1 MKLVNLT
8 AKIVHTKWTGFIKP
22 GHSAEGNRDSK
33 RFEEVMQEIVSSC
46 GSKVGIMLSD
56 NEVALLKTIMDLDQ
70 KGVKFD
76 PSSIPNEVRNDPT
89 GEKRASERSRA
100 AQQAAI
106 DGDRK
111 RNIESA
117 RREAFINGEI
127 DDRKPKGLSTM
138 KGEPVDNSSLKS
150 GFERIMEENARIEG
164 EKGKVAKADANEIL
178 DPIGSHAKT
187 SGEAGGDAAPAD
199 AAPAE
204 AEADPAEAEPVDSAK
219 EEGTG
224 ERTKSADAKEPIPT
238 VSEKAGEMDRKAAD
252 TARKLAQFGPVDPK
266 KQEKPAKAGKPEKP
280 EKPSRATGRGRAA
293 K

>member
-1 MKLVNLT
+1 MKFVNLT

-22 GHSAEGNRDSK
+22 GQSLEGNRDSK
-33 RFEEVMQEIVSSC
+33 RFENVLQEVVSSC
-46 GSKVGIMLSD
+46 GTKVGLRLSD
-56 NEVALLKTIMDLDQ
+56 KEVDLLKSIMDLDQ
-70 KGVKFD
+70 KGLKFD
-76 PSSIPNEVRNDPT
+76 PSSIPEEVMNDPT

-111 RNIESA
+111 RNVEAA

-127 DDRKPKGLSTM
+127 DDRKPKGLATM

-150 GFERIMEENARIEG
+150 GFERIMEENARIES
-164 EKGKVAKADANEIL
+164 EKGKVDKADAKEIL

-187 SGEAGGDAAPAD
+187 TGEAEGDAV
-199 AAPAE
+199 PAE
-204 AEADPAEAEPVDSAK
+204 AEAAPDDAAK

-238 VSEKAGEMDRKAAD
+238 VSEKAGEMDRKAAE
-252 TARKLAQFGPVDPK
+252 TARKLSQFGPVDPK
-266 KQEKPAKAGKPEKP
+266 KQDKPAKAGKPEKP
-280 EKPSRATGRGRAA
+280 EKQARATGRGRAA

>member
-1 MKLVNLT
+1 MKFVNLT

-22 GHSAEGNRDSK
+22 GQSAEGNRDSK
-33 RFEEVMQEIVSSC
+33 RFEAVMQEVVSSC
-46 GSKVGIMLSD
+46 GSKVGIRLSD

-76 PSSIPNEVRNDPT
+76 PSSIPEEVINDPT

-106 DGDRK
+106 EDDKK
-111 RNIESA
+111 RNVESA

-127 DDRKPKGLSTM
+127 DDRKPKGLATM

-150 GFERIMEENARIEG
+150 GFERIMEENARIER
-164 EKGKVAKADANEIL
+164 EKGKVDKADAKEIL
-178 DPIGSHAKT
+178 DPIGSHAKH
-187 SGEAGGDAAPAD
+187 SGEAECDADPAEAATADAAPAD
-199 AAPAE
+199 AA
-204 AEADPAEAEPVDSAK
+204 K
-219 EEGTG
+219 EDGTG

-238 VSEKAGEMDRKAAD
+238 VSEKAGAMDRKAAD
-252 TARKLAQFGPVDPK
+252 VAQKLAQFGPVDHK
-266 KQEKPAKAGKPEKP
+266 KPEKPAKAGKPEKQA
-280 EKPSRATGRGRAA
+280 RATGRGRGA